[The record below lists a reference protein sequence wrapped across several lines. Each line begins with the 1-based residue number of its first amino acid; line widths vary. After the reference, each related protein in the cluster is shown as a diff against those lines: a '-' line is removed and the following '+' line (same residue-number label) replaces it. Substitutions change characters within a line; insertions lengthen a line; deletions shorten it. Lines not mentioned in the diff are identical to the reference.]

1 MSGTYAAVI
10 PLFAP
15 RVEEFEDLQ
24 TTEPT
29 LDDTICYLRW
39 RHPEMIETLDDRM
52 KRQRELVLE
61 ILLRKGQ
68 SPRELVRMTQE
79 EVEALD
85 DVELRLC
92 YHILR
97 DVAYIDSLR

>member
-10 PLFAP
+10 PLFDP
-15 RVEEFEDLQ
+15 FEDTRTG
-24 TTEPT
+24 TTPT
-29 LDDTICYLRW
+29 VDDTICYLRW
-39 RHPEMIETLDDRM
+39 RYPEMIETLDDRM

-68 SPRELVRMTQE
+68 SPKELAKMTHE
-79 EVEALD
+79 EAEALD